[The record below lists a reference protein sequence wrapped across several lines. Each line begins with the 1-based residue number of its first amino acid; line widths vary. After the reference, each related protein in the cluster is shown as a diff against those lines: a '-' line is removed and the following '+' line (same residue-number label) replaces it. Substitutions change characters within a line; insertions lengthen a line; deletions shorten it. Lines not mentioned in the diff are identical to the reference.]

1 MTGALWFPY
10 STQSGSVAGESAS
23 EIFHN
28 TAQALAVGGLI
39 IVALLCIAVN
49 CMLFYAHCNVCRCNT
64 CRGLDLFWSFLGW
77 ALNTVA
83 SAHFC
88 DSGKFSGSFVA
99 MSRTVIGENG
109 PTDARL
115 FVLFILAVSLFAI
128 ALVHG
133 VMFMNILFSSTRPSE
148 QCPFRSGKLA
158 TRRWA
163 TRPTTW
169 CSGRIGRLV
178 AASRGSVSLLALLEG
193 SKGNDVHYFDRP

>member
-1 MTGALWFPY
+1 MTVALWFPY
-10 STQSGSVAGESAS
+10 STQSGSVTGESAS

-28 TAQALAVGGLI
+28 TAQALAVSGLI

-49 CMLFYAHCNVCRCNT
+49 CMLFYAHCNDCRCNT
-64 CRGLDLFWSFLGW
+64 CRGLNLFWPFLGW

-88 DSGKFSGSFVA
+88 DSGKFSGSFVD

-115 FVLFILAVSLFAI
+115 FTLFILTVSLFAI

-133 VMFMNILFSSTRPSE
+133 VMFMSTLFSSTRPSAR
-148 QCPFRSGKLA
+148 CPFRSVKTGDSAVGNDADNVVQWENQTISCGIAWEVEL
-158 TRRWA
+158 
-163 TRPTTW
+163 
-169 CSGRIGRLV
+169 S
-178 AASRGSVSLLALLEG
+178 SALL
-193 SKGNDVHYFDRP
+193 KGR

>member
-1 MTGALWFPY
+1 MTGILWLPY
-10 STQSGSVAGESAS
+10 STQSGSVADDSAS

-28 TAQALAVGGLI
+28 TAQAFAVGGLI

-49 CMLFYAHCNVCRCNT
+49 CMLFYAHCNDCRCNT

-88 DSGKFSGSFVA
+88 DSGKFSGSFVD

-115 FVLFILAVSLFAI
+115 FTLFILTVSLFAI

-133 VMFMNILFSSTRPSE
+133 VIFMNTLFSSTRPSAR
-148 QCPFRSGKLA
+148 CPFRSGRTGDSAVGNEADNVVQLENQTVGCGGAWERELA
-158 TRRWA
+158 GA
-163 TRPTTW
+163 L
-169 CSGRIGRLV
+169 GR
-178 AASRGSVSLLALLEG
+178 
-193 SKGNDVHYFDRP
+193 KQ

>member
-1 MTGALWFPY
+1 MTGTPWFPY
-10 STQSGSVAGESAS
+10 STQSGSVTDESAS

-28 TAQALAVGGLI
+28 AAQAFAVGGLI

-49 CMLFYAHCNVCRCNT
+49 YMLFYAHFGDCGCNT
-64 CRGLDLFWSFLGW
+64 CRGLDMFWSFLGW

-109 PTDARL
+109 PTDERL
-115 FVLFILAVSLFAI
+115 FVLFILTVSLFAI

-133 VMFMNILFSSTRPSE
+133 VMFMNTLFFSTRPSE
-148 QCPFRSGKLA
+148 QCPFRSGKTGDSTMGNETDNVVQWENRTISCGGAWARELA
-158 TRRWA
+158 G
-163 TRPTTW
+163 
-169 CSGRIGRLV
+169 SLGRKQR
-178 AASRGSVSLLALLEG
+178 
-193 SKGNDVHYFDRP
+193 

>member
-1 MTGALWFPY
+1 MTGILWLPY
-10 STQSGSVAGESAS
+10 STQSGSVTDESAS

-28 TAQALAVGGLI
+28 TAQAFAVGGLI
-39 IVALLCIAVN
+39 IVALLCIFVN
-49 CMLFYAHCNVCRCNT
+49 CMLFYAHCNDCRCNT

-88 DSGKFSGSFVA
+88 DSGKFSGSFVD

-115 FVLFILAVSLFAI
+115 FTLFVLTVSLFAI

-133 VMFMNILFSSTRPSE
+133 VMFMNTLFSSTRPSAR
-148 QCPFRSGKLA
+148 CPFRSGRTGDSAVGNEADNVVQWENRTISCGGAWEREL
-158 TRRWA
+158 
-163 TRPTTW
+163 
-169 CSGRIGRLV
+169 SGALGR
-178 AASRGSVSLLALLEG
+178 
-193 SKGNDVHYFDRP
+193 KQ

>member
-1 MTGALWFPY
+1 MLWLAQAA
-10 STQSGSVAGESAS
+10 QSGSVTGESAS

-28 TAQALAVGGLI
+28 AAQALAVGGLI

-49 CMLFYAHCNVCRCNT
+49 CMLFYAHCNDCRCNT

-115 FVLFILAVSLFAI
+115 FALFVLTVSLFAI

-133 VMFMNILFSSTRPSE
+133 VMFMNTLFSSARPSE
-148 QCPFRSGKLA
+148 QCPFKSGKTSDSAAGDAADSMVQLENQTISCGGAWERELA
-158 TRRWA
+158 GA
-163 TRPTTW
+163 L
-169 CSGRIGRLV
+169 GRKQR
-178 AASRGSVSLLALLEG
+178 
-193 SKGNDVHYFDRP
+193 

>member
-1 MTGALWFPY
+1 MTGILWLPY
-10 STQSGSVAGESAS
+10 STQSGSVVGESAS

-28 TAQALAVGGLI
+28 TAQALAVSGLI

-49 CMLFYAHCNVCRCNT
+49 CMLFYAHCNDCRCNT

-77 ALNTVA
+77 ALNTIA

-88 DSGKFSGSFVA
+88 DSGKFSGSFVD

-115 FVLFILAVSLFAI
+115 FTLFILTVSLFAI

-133 VMFMNILFSSTRPSE
+133 VTFMNTLFSSTRPSE
-148 QCPFRSGKLA
+148 QCPFRSVKTGDSAVGNESDNVVQWENQTISCGGAWERELA
-158 TRRWA
+158 D
-163 TRPTTW
+163 
-169 CSGRIGRLV
+169 
-178 AASRGSVSLLALLEG
+178 ALER
-193 SKGNDVHYFDRP
+193 KQK

>member
-1 MTGALWFPY
+1 MTGTLWLPY
-10 STQSGSVAGESAS
+10 STQSGSVTDESAS

-28 TAQALAVGGLI
+28 TAQALAVSGLI

-49 CMLFYAHCNVCRCNT
+49 CMLFYAHCNDCRCNT

-88 DSGKFSGSFVA
+88 DSGKFSGSFVD

-115 FVLFILAVSLFAI
+115 FILFVLTVSLFAI

-133 VMFMNILFSSTRPSE
+133 VIFMNTLFSSTRPSE
-148 QCPFRSGKLA
+148 QCPFRSGKPA
-158 TRRWA
+158 TRLWA
-163 TRPTTW
+163 TRPTMW
-169 CSGRIGRLV
+169 YS
-178 AASRGSVSLLALLEG
+178 
-193 SKGNDVHYFDRP
+193 

>member
-1 MTGALWFPY
+1 MTVILWLPY

-28 TAQALAVGGLI
+28 TAQALAVSGLI
-39 IVALLCIAVN
+39 IVALLCVVVN
-49 CMLFYAHCNVCRCNT
+49 YLLFYAHCNDCRCNT
-64 CRGLDLFWSFLGW
+64 CRGLDMFWSFLGW

-88 DSGKFSGSFVA
+88 NSGKFSGSFVD

-115 FVLFILAVSLFAI
+115 FALFILTVSLFAI

-133 VMFMNILFSSTRPSE
+133 VIFMNTLFSSTRPSAR
-148 QCPFRSGKLA
+148 CPFRSVKTGDSAVGNEADNVVQWENRTISCGDAWERELA
-158 TRRWA
+158 GVL
-163 TRPTTW
+163 
-169 CSGRIGRLV
+169 GR
-178 AASRGSVSLLALLEG
+178 
-193 SKGNDVHYFDRP
+193 KQ

>member
-1 MTGALWFPY
+1 MIGVVLLAQAA
-10 STQSGSVAGESAS
+10 QSGGVAGESAS

-28 TAQALAVGGLI
+28 TAQALAVSGLI
-39 IVALLCIAVN
+39 IVALLCIFVN
-49 CMLFYAHCNVCRCNT
+49 CTLFYAHCNDCRCNT

-88 DSGKFSGSFVA
+88 NSGKFSGSFVD

-115 FVLFILAVSLFAI
+115 FTLFILTVSLFAI

-133 VMFMNILFSSTRPSE
+133 VIFMNTLFSSTRPAA
-148 QCPFRSGKLA
+148 QCPFTAKKTGDSAADDATDSMVQWENRTVGCGGVWERELA
-158 TRRWA
+158 GA
-163 TRPTTW
+163 L
-169 CSGRIGRLV
+169 GRKQR
-178 AASRGSVSLLALLEG
+178 
-193 SKGNDVHYFDRP
+193 

>member
-1 MTGALWFPY
+1 MTGTLWFPY
-10 STQSGSVAGESAS
+10 STQSGSVTGESAS

-39 IVALLCIAVN
+39 IVSLLCIFVN
-49 CMLFYAHCNVCRCNT
+49 CMLFYAHCNDCRCNT
-64 CRGLDLFWSFLGW
+64 CRGLNLFWSFLGW

-88 DSGKFSGSFVA
+88 DSGKFSGSFVD

-115 FVLFILAVSLFAI
+115 FVLLVLTVSLFEI

-133 VMFMNILFSSTRPSE
+133 VMFMNTLFSSTRPSE
-148 QCPFRSGKLA
+148 QCPFRSGKTGDSAVDTEADNVVQWENQTISCSIAWERELA
-158 TRRWA
+158 GA
-163 TRPTTW
+163 L
-169 CSGRIGRLV
+169 GR
-178 AASRGSVSLLALLEG
+178 
-193 SKGNDVHYFDRP
+193 KQ

>member
-1 MTGALWFPY
+1 MTGTLWFPY
-10 STQSGSVAGESAS
+10 STQSGSVTGESAS

-39 IVALLCIAVN
+39 IVSLLCIFVN
-49 CMLFYAHCNVCRCNT
+49 CMLFYAHCDDCRCNT
-64 CRGLDLFWSFLGW
+64 CRGLNLFWSFLGW

-88 DSGKFSGSFVA
+88 DSGKFSGSFVD

-115 FVLFILAVSLFAI
+115 FVLLVLTVSLFAI

-133 VMFMNILFSSTRPSE
+133 VMFMNTLFSSTRPSE
-148 QCPFRSGKLA
+148 QCPFRSGKTGDSAVDTEADNMVQWENQTISCGIAWERELA
-158 TRRWA
+158 GA
-163 TRPTTW
+163 L
-169 CSGRIGRLV
+169 GR
-178 AASRGSVSLLALLEG
+178 
-193 SKGNDVHYFDRP
+193 KQ

>member
-1 MTGALWFPY
+1 MTGILWLPY

-28 TAQALAVGGLI
+28 TAQALAVSGLI
-39 IVALLCIAVN
+39 IVALLCIFVN
-49 CMLFYAHCNVCRCNT
+49 CMLFYAHCNDCRCNT

-88 DSGKFSGSFVA
+88 DSGKFSGSFVD

-115 FVLFILAVSLFAI
+115 FVLFILTVSLFAI

-133 VMFMNILFSSTRPSE
+133 VIFMNTLFSSTRPAA
-148 QCPFRSGKLA
+148 QCPFTAKKTGDSAAGDAADSMVQWENRAVGCGGVWERELA
-158 TRRWA
+158 GA
-163 TRPTTW
+163 L
-169 CSGRIGRLV
+169 GRKQR
-178 AASRGSVSLLALLEG
+178 
-193 SKGNDVHYFDRP
+193 

>member
-1 MTGALWFPY
+1 MLWLAQAA
-10 STQSGSVAGESAS
+10 QSGSVTGESAS

-28 TAQALAVGGLI
+28 AAQALAVGGLI

-49 CMLFYAHCNVCRCNT
+49 CMLFYAHCNDCRCNT

-99 MSRTVIGENG
+99 ISRTVIGENG

-115 FVLFILAVSLFAI
+115 FALFVLTVSLFAI

-133 VMFMNILFSSTRPSE
+133 VMFMNALFSSTRPSAR
-148 QCPFRSGKLA
+148 CPFRSVKTGDSAVGNEAENVVQWENRTVGCGGVWERELD
-158 TRRWA
+158 
-163 TRPTTW
+163 
-169 CSGRIGRLV
+169 
-178 AASRGSVSLLALLEG
+178 AALH
-193 SKGNDVHYFDRP
+193 K

>member
-1 MTGALWFPY
+1 MTGTLWFPY
-10 STQSGSVAGESAS
+10 STQSGSVTGESAS

-39 IVALLCIAVN
+39 IVALLCIFVN
-49 CMLFYAHCNVCRCNT
+49 CMLFYAHCNDCRCNT

-88 DSGKFSGSFVA
+88 DSGKFSGSFVE

-109 PTDARL
+109 PKDARL
-115 FVLFILAVSLFAI
+115 FVLFVLTVSLFAI

-133 VMFMNILFSSTRPSE
+133 VMFMNTLFSSTRPSE
-148 QCPFRSGKLA
+148 RCPFRLGKTGDSTASDSSNSVVQCENRTISCGGAWERELDDA
-158 TRRWA
+158 L
-163 TRPTTW
+163 
-169 CSGRIGRLV
+169 GR
-178 AASRGSVSLLALLEG
+178 
-193 SKGNDVHYFDRP
+193 KQ

>member
-1 MTGALWFPY
+1 MTGILWLPY
-10 STQSGSVAGESAS
+10 STQSGSVADDSAS

-28 TAQALAVGGLI
+28 TAQAFAVGGLI

-49 CMLFYAHCNVCRCNT
+49 CMLFYAHFGDCRCNT

-77 ALNTVA
+77 SLNTVA

-88 DSGKFSGSFVA
+88 DSGKFSGSFVE

-115 FVLFILAVSLFAI
+115 FTLFILTVSLFAI

-133 VMFMNILFSSTRPSE
+133 VIFMNTLFSSTRPAA
-148 QCPFRSGKLA
+148 QCPFTAKKTGDSAAGDAADSMVQWENRTVGCGGVWERELA
-158 TRRWA
+158 GA
-163 TRPTTW
+163 L
-169 CSGRIGRLV
+169 GREQR
-178 AASRGSVSLLALLEG
+178 
-193 SKGNDVHYFDRP
+193 

>member
-1 MTGALWFPY
+1 MTGILWLPY
-10 STQSGSVAGESAS
+10 STQSGSVTDENVS

-28 TAQALAVGGLI
+28 IAQAFAVGGLI

-49 CMLFYAHCNVCRCNT
+49 CMLFYAHFGDCGCNT
-64 CRGLDLFWSFLGW
+64 CRGLDMFWSFLGW

-88 DSGKFSGSFVA
+88 DSGKFSGSFVD

-115 FVLFILAVSLFAI
+115 FVLFILTVSLFAI

-133 VMFMNILFSSTRPSE
+133 VMFMNTLFSSTQPSE
-148 QCPFRSGKLA
+148 RCPFGSGKTGDSAVGNESDNVVQLENQKISCGVAWERELA
-158 TRRWA
+158 SA
-163 TRPTTW
+163 
-169 CSGRIGRLV
+169 
-178 AASRGSVSLLALLEG
+178 LA
-193 SKGNDVHYFDRP
+193 KK

>member
-1 MTGALWFPY
+1 MTGILWLPY
-10 STQSGSVAGESAS
+10 STPSGSVTDESAS

-28 TAQALAVGGLI
+28 AAQAFAVGGLI
-39 IVALLCIAVN
+39 IVALLCIFVN
-49 CMLFYAHCNVCRCNT
+49 CMLFYAHFGDCGCNT
-64 CRGLDLFWSFLGW
+64 CRGLDMFWSFLGW

-115 FVLFILAVSLFAI
+115 FVLFILTVSLFAI

-133 VMFMNILFSSTRPSE
+133 VMFMNTLFSSTRPSE
-148 QCPFRSGKLA
+148 RCPFRSEKTGDSTVGNETDNVVQLENRTISCGGAWERELA
-158 TRRWA
+158 GA
-163 TRPTTW
+163 L
-169 CSGRIGRLV
+169 GRKQG
-178 AASRGSVSLLALLEG
+178 
-193 SKGNDVHYFDRP
+193 

>member
-1 MTGALWFPY
+1 MTGYWLPY
-10 STQSGSVAGESAS
+10 SSQSGSAAGESAS

-28 TAQALAVGGLI
+28 IAQALAVGGLI

-49 CMLFYAHCNVCRCNT
+49 CMLFYAHFGDCGCNT

-88 DSGKFSGSFVA
+88 DSGKFSGSFVE

-115 FVLFILAVSLFAI
+115 FTLFVLTVSLFAI

-133 VMFMNILFSSTRPSE
+133 VVFMNTLFSSTRPAA
-148 QCPFRSGKLA
+148 QCPFAAKKTGDEAAGNETDNVVQWENQTVGCGGAWERELA
-158 TRRWA
+158 GA
-163 TRPTTW
+163 L
-169 CSGRIGRLV
+169 GRKQR
-178 AASRGSVSLLALLEG
+178 
-193 SKGNDVHYFDRP
+193 

>member
-1 MTGALWFPY
+1 MTGTLWLPY
-10 STQSGSVAGESAS
+10 STQSGSITDENVS

-28 TAQALAVGGLI
+28 AAQALAVGGLI

-49 CMLFYAHCNVCRCNT
+49 CLLFYAHCNDCRCNT

-115 FVLFILAVSLFAI
+115 FTLFILTVSLFAI

-133 VMFMNILFSSTRPSE
+133 VMFMNTLFSSTRTSA
-148 QCPFRSGKLA
+148 QCPFRSGKTGDSSVGNESDNVVQLENQTISCGSAWESELA
-158 TRRWA
+158 GA
-163 TRPTTW
+163 L
-169 CSGRIGRLV
+169 GRKQR
-178 AASRGSVSLLALLEG
+178 
-193 SKGNDVHYFDRP
+193 

>member
-1 MTGALWFPY
+1 MTGILWLPY
-10 STQSGSVAGESAS
+10 STQSGSVTGESAS

-49 CMLFYAHCNVCRCNT
+49 CILFYAHFGDCRCNT

-77 ALNTVA
+77 SLNTVA

-88 DSGKFSGSFVA
+88 DSGKFSGSFVE

-115 FVLFILAVSLFAI
+115 FTLFILTVSLFAI

-133 VMFMNILFSSTRPSE
+133 VIFMNTLFSSTRPAA
-148 QCPFRSGKLA
+148 QCPFTAKKTGDSAAGDAADSMVQWENRTVGCGGVWERELA
-158 TRRWA
+158 GA
-163 TRPTTW
+163 L
-169 CSGRIGRLV
+169 GRKQR
-178 AASRGSVSLLALLEG
+178 
-193 SKGNDVHYFDRP
+193 